1 MAEPNEQL
9 EQAVAQ
15 TGRVVHNLRA
25 AQLDDRTPCDEWD
38 VRALLRHTIDVINR
52 VTSTVTGETPEP
64 VDSVTDLDGLVAEY
78 DRAAGA
84 SAAAWGQA
92 GVMDREL
99 TSPWGP
105 TPGARVCRLNLADT
119 LVHGW
124 DLARASGQPTD
135 GFDPDLASTA
145 LAFMHE
151 MMKPEYRGGPA
162 FGPEVDVAPD
172 APVYDRLAGFAG
184 RAP

>member
-1 MAEPNEQL
+1 MSAANEQL
-9 EQAVAQ
+9 GQAIAQ
-15 TGRVVHNLRA
+15 TGRVVHGVRA
-25 AQLDDRTPCDEWD
+25 DQLDDRTPCEEWD
-38 VRALLRHTIDVINR
+38 VRALLQHTIDVIDR
-52 VTSTVTGETPEP
+52 VTGTVTGETPEP
-64 VDSVTDLDGLVAEY
+64 LDAVTDLDGLVAEY
-78 DRAAGA
+78 DRAAA
-84 SAAAWGQA
+84 ESAEAWGQP

-105 TPGARVCRLNLADT
+105 TPAERVCRLNLADT

-124 DLARASGQPTD
+124 DLARATNQPTD
-135 GFDPDLASTA
+135 GFDQGLAGTA

-151 MMKPEYRGGPA
+151 MMKPEYRGGPGFA
-162 FGPEVDVAPD
+162 AEVEVAPD